1 MKLLQNGVIITATGE
16 KIEGDILIDEEGKIA
31 TIGVGGFN
39 GKREVIDLQGQY
51 VYPGLIDAHTHIGLM
66 EEGIAFEGEDINE
79 YYDPVTPHAR
89 ALDGIYPFDVAFTEA
104 YREGVLA
111 VGVLPGSSNPI
122 GGTGYALST
131 WGKTVDQMAFG
142 PCGVKIAFGENPKK
156 NYAYQKRVPATRMG
170 TAMLIRENLLYAKEY
185 LLKKEKGDK
194 VELDLKKEA
203 LLPVLKRQIP
213 LRAHAHRADDI
224 MTAVRIARELEVD
237 LVIEHCTE
245 GHLIIEEL
253 KEAGVPLVVGPTLT
267 GRSKYELKELGWE
280 TPLKLFE
287 AGLKIAI
294 MTDHPVVP
302 LKYLRLLGFLL
313 QNYGLKEKEILPLFT
328 KNPAEILKI
337 NTFVGDIKKGLW
349 ANLLVTE
356 RPLFSLGKIS
366 MVFIKGE
373 KIVG

>member
-1 MKLLQNGVIITATGE
+1 MKLLQNGIFITAAGE
-16 KIEGDILIDEEGKIA
+16 EIKGDILIDEEGKIA
-31 TIGVGGFN
+31 SVGVEDFKGTV
-39 GKREVIDLQGQY
+39 EVVDLQGQY

-66 EEGIAFEGEDINE
+66 EEGIDFEGEDINE

-89 ALDGIYPFDVAFTEA
+89 ALDGIYPFDIAFRDS
-104 YREGVLA
+104 YQEGVLA
-111 VGVLPGSSNPI
+111 AGVLPGSSNPI
-122 GGTGYALST
+122 GGTGYAVST
-131 WGKTVDQMAFG
+131 YGTTVDRMSFG

-156 NYAYQKRVPATRMG
+156 NYAGQKRVPATRMG

-185 LLKKEKGDK
+185 LLKKEKGEK
-194 VELDLKKEA
+194 VEFDLKKEA
-203 LLPVLKRQIP
+203 LIPVLKRQIP

-237 LVIEHCTE
+237 LVVEHCTE
-245 GHLIIEEL
+245 GHLITEDLID
-253 KEAGVPLVVGPTLT
+253 AGVPLVVGPTLT

-280 TPLKLFE
+280 TPIKLLR
-287 AGLKIAI
+287 AGLKLAI
-294 MTDHPVVP
+294 MTDHPVIP

-328 KNPAEILKI
+328 INPAEILKI
-337 NTFVGDIKKGLW
+337 DNFIGDIKKGLW

-356 RPLFSLGKIS
+356 KPLFSLGKIS
-366 MVFIKGE
+366 QIFFKGK

>member
-1 MKLLQNGVIITATGE
+1 MKLLQNGIFITAAGE
-16 KIEGDILIDEEGKIA
+16 EIKGDILIDEEGKIA
-31 TIGVGGFN
+31 SVGVEDFKGTV
-39 GKREVIDLQGQY
+39 EVVDLQGQY

-66 EEGIAFEGEDINE
+66 EEGIDFEGEDINE

-89 ALDGIYPFDVAFTEA
+89 ALDGIYPFDIAFRDA
-104 YREGVLA
+104 YQEGVLA
-111 VGVLPGSSNPI
+111 AGVLPGSSNPI
-122 GGTGYALST
+122 GGTGYAVST
-131 WGKTVDQMAFG
+131 YGTTVDRMSFG

-156 NYAYQKRVPATRMG
+156 NYAGQKRVPATRMG

-185 LLKKEKGDK
+185 LLKKEKGEK
-194 VELDLKKEA
+194 VEFDLKKEA
-203 LLPVLKRQIP
+203 LIPVLKRQIP

-237 LVIEHCTE
+237 LVVEHCTE
-245 GHLIIEEL
+245 GHLITEDLID
-253 KEAGVPLVVGPTLT
+253 AGVPLVVGPTLT

-280 TPLKLFE
+280 TPIKLLR
-287 AGLKIAI
+287 AGLKFAI
-294 MTDHPVVP
+294 MTDHPVIP

-328 KNPAEILKI
+328 INPAEILKI
-337 NTFVGDIKKGLW
+337 DNFIGDIKKGLW

-356 RPLFSLGKIS
+356 KPLFSLGKIS
-366 MVFIKGE
+366 QIFFKGK